1 MRRRGG
7 ERQGRPGGPEQAR
20 GGHLPGRRGTAFGV
34 AVVVGVAALALLL
47 VMCGAGGE
55 RVAGA
60 GSGVPTR
67 WTERARSSPVAPELR
82 VRQAVGAPTDG
93 AMVLR
98 RAGRPETGSTPTP
111 GAHRKEPDPW
121 SRRAEPP

>member
-7 ERQGRPGGPEQAR
+7 ERQGRPGGPERAD
-20 GGHLPGRRGTAFGV
+20 GGHLRGRRGTAFGV

-60 GSGVPTR
+60 GVPTR
-67 WTERARSSPVAPELR
+67 WTEGARPNPVEPELR
-82 VRQAVGAPTDG
+82 ARQAVGAPTDG
-93 AMVLR
+93 AMAHR

-111 GAHRKEPDPW
+111 GAHRKEPNPW